1 MIRVLQLL
9 YRTIASPAAT
19 KAAAAK
25 EPPHLDAA
33 PVNSGLFG
41 KVADGDAVGTIGD
54 PVATGGT
61 IALVPVLPAV
71 PAAVPVAK
79 PEEPPET
86 PVELPEALNH
96 RLGIKKKSQHLPNL
110 RSLCA
115 RARSV
120 IIGRGIDDGVWGIG
134 WRT

>member
-1 MIRVLQLL
+1 MIQILRLL
-9 YRTIASPAAT
+9 YRTIASPAAI

-41 KVADGDAVGTIGD
+41 EVADGDTVGTIGE

-86 PVELPEALNH
+86 PVELREALKH
-96 RLGIKKKSQHLPNL
+96 RLGVEKRVSIYLI
-110 RSLCA
+110 CA
-115 RARSV
+115 VFVQEHAVS
-120 IIGRGIDDGVWGIG
+120 
-134 WRT
+134 